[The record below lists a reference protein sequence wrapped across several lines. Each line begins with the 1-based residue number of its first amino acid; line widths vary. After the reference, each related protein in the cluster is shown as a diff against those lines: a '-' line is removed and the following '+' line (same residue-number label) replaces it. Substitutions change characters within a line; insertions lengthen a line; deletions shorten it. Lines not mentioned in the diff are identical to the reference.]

1 MLMKKLAIID
11 YGSNTIHLYNAD
23 DDLKIT
29 PDVVSFLGFNPD
41 KVDIMLGK
49 QIDIT
54 NHVGI
59 LKP

>member
-11 YGSNTIHLYNAD
+11 YGSNTIHLYNVD
-23 DDLKIT
+23 YDLKIT
-29 PDVVSFLGFNPD
+29 PDIVNFLGFNPD

-59 LKP
+59 LKS

>member
-1 MLMKKLAIID
+1 MKKLAIID

-23 DDLKIT
+23 DYLKVT
-29 PDVVSFLGFNPD
+29 PDIVSFLGFNPD

>member
-1 MLMKKLAIID
+1 MKKLAIID
-11 YGSNTIHLYNAD
+11 YSSNTIHLYNAD

-29 PDVVSFLGFNPD
+29 PDIVSFLGFNTD

>member
-29 PDVVSFLGFNPD
+29 PDIVNFLGFNPD

-59 LKP
+59 LKS